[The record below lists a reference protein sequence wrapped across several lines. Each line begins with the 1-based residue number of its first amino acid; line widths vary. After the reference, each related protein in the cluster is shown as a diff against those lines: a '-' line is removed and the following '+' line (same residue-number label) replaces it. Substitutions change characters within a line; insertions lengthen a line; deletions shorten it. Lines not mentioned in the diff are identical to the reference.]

1 MSSSRNLLGVTV
13 ALAFVV
19 GLLHGSRMLLPAYL
33 TNVGGYTIASIGTIL
48 TGLSVLS
55 ILLDPFVV
63 LVVGYLWG
71 RRADVP
77 DAYLGFG
84 GRLFA
89 AAFVGFAIGY
99 AAILASLPD
108 PMGSVVVKTAMV
120 SGVAGVG
127 TAANVALA
135 ALAAGALAHFRGRYR
150 PDPMQSDDS
159 SAPDVR
165 S

>member
-1 MSSSRNLLGVTV
+1 MSSSRNLLGITV

-33 TNVGGYTIASIGTIL
+33 ANVGGYTVVSIGTIL
-48 TGLSVLS
+48 SGLVILS

-63 LVVGYLWG
+63 FALGYLWG
-71 RRADVP
+71 RRANVP

-84 GRLFA
+84 ARLFA
-89 AAFVGFAIGY
+89 AAFVGFALGY

-108 PMGSVVVKTAMV
+108 PMGSVVVRTAMV
-120 SGVAGVG
+120 SAVAGVG

-150 PDPMQSDDS
+150 PDPAQTDDS